1 MSGINVTFLLKRISS
16 ASGVVGPLAP
26 SATSFALILDA
37 FFSVITSSR
46 AAGTSMSTSSSS
58 SSSFVIGSLSG
69 MLTMLPVFFFK
80 EHVSK
85 RSNIAKALNCT
96 RRLLEV
102 HLEVPSRFFDID
114 GHTSAGGRIS
124 SKRSSDYQRF
134 AGDDSEGIVSF
145 VLAVLIHEPC
155 HSLRVCVDVGCG
167 NVSEGTNYL
176 ADQGKERSRQSLEF
190 RVRELFGVDCH
201 SSFGSAEWDARNRA
215 LPSHPH

>member
-1 MSGINVTFLLKRISS
+1 MLE
-16 ASGVVGPLAP
+16 
-26 SATSFALILDA
+26 ILDPFEITCADPSRIRKYVRNQRHISLEKNLISLRCSRTIGA
-37 FFSVITSSR
+37 FGHELRVDLGRVLFCDNV
-46 AAGTSMSTSSSS
+46 
-58 SSSFVIGSLSG
+58 
-69 MLTMLPVFFFK
+69 FK

-155 HSLRVCVDVGCG
+155 HSLRVCVNVRCG

-176 ADQGKERSRQSLEF
+176 ADQRKERSRQSL
-190 RVRELFGVDCH
+190 
-201 SSFGSAEWDARNRA
+201 
-215 LPSHPH
+215 